1 MLKNETCILS
11 MRQYYR
17 GFFHFVVNRLIYSN
31 TYNSFWGNPILQR
44 LVWTCKS
51 FASKLKL
58 FHLGAKVKFSKNA
71 IDYYLNKTVWLKDLI
86 GIVGQ
91 NASSIGG
98 LQEPLQQFIRERVIQ
113 GMEPTREILE
123 TGLINIM
130 DEWFPEMVR
139 NSFSI
144 SPGIKR
150 PKLFNLLKN
159 Y

>member
-1 MLKNETCILS
+1 M
-11 MRQYYR
+11 
-17 GFFHFVVNRLIYSN
+17 
-31 TYNSFWGNPILQR
+31 
-44 LVWTCKS
+44 
-51 FASKLKL
+51 
-58 FHLGAKVKFSKNA
+58 
-71 IDYYLNKTVWLKDLI
+71 I